1 MSADNHT
8 PFFTPPKKQQAQT
21 SNDRQAIPPV
31 LPQPAARGAKDT
43 PARNKKAMV
52 LFGLGAVYGL
62 GALVIAIAKINGY
75 QGISLVAL
83 YLYGIL
89 GGAGLL
95 LLRHIY
101 TDVDRSRKIL
111 TEVLEK
117 SAEAR
122 IIIGP
127 AGETIYSNARFHRL
141 IGNTAPA
148 AGLEDFIHL
157 FENEAKARKVLDDLN
172 NRAAPAGSATA
183 EMPTLIKGQPAWFQV
198 TCQHIIGWA
207 GHVHWRFDDIT
218 PRYQLEAAIREEREK
233 LRDFTDNAP
242 VGFFSVDGD
251 GVFRFA
257 NDTLLRWLGTDT
269 RSLIDRA
276 HLHDFLVTPPAGGQ
290 PYDCFEGGGDH
301 QHGDMLMRSAQGR
314 TFKAAITHSIARDDK
329 GAVLSRSIVY
339 DLTTEQAMRQALA
352 ESEDRF
358 ERLYDEAPVGIAMLT
373 VDGLIKNA
381 NQMLIGMLNLPA
393 ASINGKTLGHFIPA
407 DHKERADQWVR
418 QLVGG
423 GHAEKFIETPMKGVS
438 DLVVQ
443 IFARPLKSGGGHV
456 LHIID
461 MTDRK
466 NLERQF
472 TQSQKMQAVGQLA
485 GGIAHDFNNLL
496 TAMIGFCDLLL
507 LRHKPGDPSFTDI
520 QQIKQN
526 ANRAANLVRQLLA
539 FSRQQ
544 TLQPRVL
551 DLTDVL
557 SELSHLIRR
566 LIGVNIELQLSHDTD
581 LGLIRADQGQME
593 QVMVNLVVNARDAMP
608 QGGKLFVRTLN
619 LHNHQPV
626 NLANDEHLPVGEWVK
641 IEVEDT
647 GTGIAPDVLPRIFEP
662 FFSTKDVGAGTGLG
676 LATVHGIVHQTGG
689 YIDVKSVLGKGTTFI
704 VYLPRHKAAAGEKAE
719 STATIEDKGEVS
731 DLTGSSTIL
740 LVEDED
746 AVRTFSARA
755 LSNKGYRV
763 IDAPGGNEALKL
775 LEEKKVQPELLITDV
790 MMPEMDGT
798 TLAKTIKAAHPDI
811 KIIFI
816 SGYAED
822 KFKEHLGDAVWFLPK
837 PFTLK
842 QLATKVKEVLEGTE

>member
-1 MSADNHT
+1 MTSPDNS
-8 PFFTPPKKQQAQT
+8 PFFISPQQQQEAQRALPAGVPKPPK
-21 SNDRQAIPPV
+21 
-31 LPQPAARGAKDT
+31 PQRSR
-43 PARNKKAMV
+43 RNRRAM
-52 LFGLGAVYGL
+52 AVFLASLAYG
-62 GALVIAIAKINGY
+62 
-75 QGISLVAL
+75 LVAL
-83 YLYGIL
+83 LIFGAQAKGYFGISMVALYVYGIA
-89 GGAGLL
+89 GGAALL
-95 LLRHIY
+95 IWGRVY
-101 TDVDRSRKIL
+101 SDADRSRKIL

-122 IIIGP
+122 VIINA
-127 AGETIYSNARFHRL
+127 AGEVIYSNARFHRL
-141 IGNTAPA
+141 VNDEDA
-148 AGLEDFIHL
+148 ATLSSFTQL
-157 FENEAKARKVLDDLN
+157 FENPERARKTLDDLSK
-172 NRAAPAGSATA
+172 RAAPAGSATA
-183 EMPTLIKGQPAWFQV
+183 EMPTVIKGEPAWFQV
-198 TCQHIIGWA
+198 TCQHIIDWP

-242 VGFFSVDGD
+242 VGFFSVDAHGT
-251 GVFRFA
+251 FRFA
-257 NDTLLRWLGTDT
+257 NDTLLRWLGIDA
-269 RSLIDRA
+269 RNLIGRA
-276 HLHDFLVTPPAGGQ
+276 KLHDFLVVPPENAA
-290 PYDCFEGGGDH
+290 PYDIFEGGGHH
-301 QHGDMLMRSAQGR
+301 QHGELLLRGAGGR
-314 TFKAAITHSIARDDK
+314 NFKAAITHSITRDEHG
-329 GAVLSRSIVY
+329 GALSRSVVY
-339 DLTTEQAMRQALA
+339 DLTTEQEVREALA

-358 ERLYDEAPVGIAMLT
+358 EKLYDEAPVGIAMLT
-373 VDGLIKNA
+373 ADGTIKNA
-381 NQMLIGMLNLPA
+381 NQMLVGMLGMPGP
-393 ASINGKTLGHFIPA
+393 SINGRALAHFVPPEQK
-407 DHKERADQWVR
+407 DRLQGWMR
-418 QLVGG
+418 QLQGAAG
-423 GHAEKFIETPMKGVS
+423 SARGDKFIEIPMKGTA

-443 IFARPLKSGGGHV
+443 IFARPLKSGNGHV

-507 LRHKPGDPSFTDI
+507 LRHKPGDPSFADI
-520 QQIKQN
+520 MQIKQN

-544 TLQPRVL
+544 TLQPRIL
-551 DLTDVL
+551 DMTDVL

-566 LIGVNIELQLSHDTD
+566 LIGVNIELQQSHGSE

-593 QVMVNLVVNARDAMP
+593 QVLVNLVVNARDAMP
-608 QGGKLFVRTLN
+608 GGGKLFVRTQN
-619 LHNHQPV
+619 MTNHQGIS
-626 NLANDEHLPVGEWVK
+626 LANDETLPPGEWVK

-676 LATVHGIVHQTGG
+676 LATVHGIVAQTGG
-689 YIDVKSVLGKGTTFI
+689 FIDVRSTLGRGTAFI
-704 VYLPRHKAAAGEKAE
+704 VYLPRHSADGATKDAAPAAEEKA
-719 STATIEDKGEVS
+719 EVS

-755 LSNKGYRV
+755 LSNKGYNV
-763 IDAPGGNEALKL
+763 MDAPGGVEALRL
-775 LEEKKVQPELLITDV
+775 LEEKQSPPDLLITDV

-798 TLAKTIKAAHPDI
+798 TLAKQVKAKYPTI

-842 QLATKVKEVLEGTE
+842 QLATKVKDVLDGEA

>member
-1 MSADNHT
+1 MTTPDNA
-8 PFFTPPKKQQAQT
+8 PFFVPPEQPQA
-21 SNDRQAIPPV
+21 AA
-31 LPQPAARGAKDT
+31 PAAA
-43 PARNKKAMV
+43 PAPPLRRRVRRNRRALI
-52 LFGLGAVYGL
+52 LFLASLAYGL
-62 GALVIAIAKINGY
+62 VAIVIIAAKMHGY
-75 QGISLVAL
+75 LGISMLAL
-83 YLYGIL
+83 YLYGIV
-89 GGAGLL
+89 GGAGIL

-101 TDVDRSRKIL
+101 TDADRSQRIL

-122 IIIGP
+122 VIIGP
-127 AGETIYSNARFHRL
+127 TGEAIYSNARFHKL
-141 IGNTAPA
+141 VNDDETAT
-148 AGLEDFIHL
+148 LDSFTQL
-157 FENEAKARKVLDDLN
+157 FDSPAKARKTLDDLS

-183 EMPTLIKGQPAWFQV
+183 EMPTTIKGEPAWFQV
-198 TCQHIIGWA
+198 TVQHIIDWP

-218 PRYQLEAAIREEREK
+218 PRYQLESAIREEREK

-242 VGFFSVDGD
+242 VGFFSIDADGI
-251 GVFRFA
+251 FRFA
-257 NDTLLRWLGTDT
+257 NDTLLRWLGVDA
-269 RSLIDRA
+269 RLLIDRA
-276 HLHDFLVTPPAGGQ
+276 RLHDFLVTPPPGGA
-290 PYDCFEGGGDH
+290 PYDCFEGGGAH
-301 QHGDMLMRSAQGR
+301 QHGELLMRGAGGR
-314 TFKAAITHSIARDDK
+314 NFKAAITHSITRDEH
-329 GAVLSRSIVY
+329 GAVLSRSVVY
-339 DLTTEQAMRQALA
+339 DLTSEQEVRAALA

-358 ERLYDEAPVGIAMLT
+358 EKLYDEAPVGIAMLT
-373 VDGLIKNA
+373 SEGAIKNA
-381 NQMLIGMLNLPA
+381 NQMLIGMLGIPA
-393 ASINGKTLGHFIPA
+393 ASINGKALTHFVPPE
-407 DHKERADQWVR
+407 HKDRLQGWMK
-418 QLVGG
+418 QLHQGAG
-423 GHAEKFIETPMKGVS
+423 KGDKFIETPLKGVT
-438 DLVVQ
+438 DLTVQ
-443 IFARPLKSGGGHV
+443 IFARPLKSGNGHV

-520 QQIKQN
+520 NQIKQN

-544 TLQPRVL
+544 TLQPRIL
-551 DLTDVL
+551 DMTDVL

-566 LIGVNIELQLSHDTD
+566 LIGVNIELQQTHGSD

-593 QVMVNLVVNARDAMP
+593 QVLVNLVVNARDAMP
-608 QGGKLFVRTLN
+608 QGGKLIVRTEN
-619 LHNHQPV
+619 LKNHQGIA
-626 NLANDEHLPVGEWVK
+626 LANDEILPPGEWVK

-676 LATVHGIVHQTGG
+676 LATVHGIVAQTGG
-689 YIDVKSVLGKGTTFI
+689 FIDVSSVVGKGTTFI
-704 VYLPRHKAAAGEKAE
+704 VYLPRHIGNGDVKADTAAVVEEKA
-719 STATIEDKGEVS
+719 EVS

-746 AVRTFSARA
+746 AVRTFSTRA
-755 LSNKGYRV
+755 LSNKGYNV
-763 IDAPGGNEALKL
+763 IDAPGGVEALRL
-775 LEEKKVQPELLITDV
+775 LDEKKIIPELLITDV

-798 TLAKTIKAAHPDI
+798 TLAKQIKAMHPSI

-842 QLATKVKEVLEGTE
+842 QLATKVKEVLEGDA